1 MEDTKYKIY
10 RSRHDSLINKVF
22 WNGNRVIRVNF
33 ISKHPNI
40 SEYLLSRYQDSD
52 SYRETIQR
60 IKLGIEEKPKCP
72 TCGKPVNFIGKQKKM
87 FSKYCCN
94 SCRARNKETHIKANQ
109 TYFKRTGYTHNSR
122 NPESQERIKQTCQ
135 KRYGAN
141 SVVES
146 YKGKEGRIKS
156 FGKLSFFQTDKFKE
170 KMKNVWHLEDFK
182 NKIID
187 GFIKKYGIEWYV
199 KSEEYKHYMD
209 PIWKSDEFKEKF
221 KSNMKRGMLEKYGVI
236 SFPKA
241 EEYKIIK
248 DKILEKK
255 YNTMKK
261 NNTFNTSKPE
271 EELYVYIKSKFP
283 SVIRQYKDKE
293 RYPWQ
298 CDFYIP
304 ELDYFIE
311 LNGTWTHGKH
321 PYNPN
326 SEDKALLEKMQAKAL
341 SGHKYY
347 LNAIK
352 TWTIYDVNKR
362 ETAKRNNLNFKEVWS
377 LQEGKEFIDD
387 LYEKREIP

>member
-1 MEDTKYKIY
+1 MEDIKDKGY

-40 SEYLLSRYQDSD
+40 SEYLLSRYKDSD

-170 KMKNVWHLEDFK
+170 KMKNVWHSEDFK
-182 NKIID
+182 N
-187 GFIKKYGIEWYV
+187 
-199 KSEEYKHYMD
+199 
-209 PIWKSDEFKEKF
+209 
-221 KSNMKRGMLEKYGVI
+221 
-236 SFPKA
+236 
-241 EEYKIIK
+241 KIIK

-377 LQEGKEFIDD
+377 LQEGKEFIDS

>member
-1 MEDTKYKIY
+1 
-10 RSRHDSLINKVF
+10 
-22 WNGNRVIRVNF
+22 
-33 ISKHPNI
+33 
-40 SEYLLSRYQDSD
+40 
-52 SYRETIQR
+52 
-60 IKLGIEEKPKCP
+60 
-72 TCGKPVNFIGKQKKM
+72 
-87 FSKYCCN
+87 
-94 SCRARNKETHIKANQ
+94 
-109 TYFKRTGYTHNSR
+109 
-122 NPESQERIKQTCQ
+122 
-135 KRYGAN
+135 
-141 SVVES
+141 
-146 YKGKEGRIKS
+146 
-156 FGKLSFFQTDKFKE
+156 
-170 KMKNVWHLEDFK
+170 MKNVCHSEDFK
-182 NKIID
+182 NNIID

-236 SFPKA
+236 SFPKT

-321 PYNPN
+321 PYNHN

-377 LQEGKEFIDD
+377 LQEGKEFIDY
-387 LYEKREIP
+387 LYTKREIP

>member
-1 MEDTKYKIY
+1 MEDIKDKGY

-40 SEYLLSRYQDSD
+40 SEYLLSRYKDSD

-156 FGKLSFFQTDKFKE
+156 FGKLSFFQTDKFKHDLRE
-170 KMKNVWHLEDFK
+170 VYDENKSPDNCIRLNKDEIIDKIFNKMKINKSFSKSKEEDDLF
-182 NKIID
+182 
-187 GFIKKYGIEWYV
+187 E
-199 KSEEYKHYMD
+199 
-209 PIWKSDEFKEKF
+209 
-221 KSNMKRGMLEKYGVI
+221 
-236 SFPKA
+236 
-241 EEYKIIK
+241 
-248 DKILEKK
+248 
-255 YNTMKK
+255 
-261 NNTFNTSKPE
+261 
-271 EELYVYIKSKFP
+271 YIKSKYP
-283 SVIRQYKDKE
+283 LVKRQYKDKI
-293 RYPWQ
+293 RYPYH

-311 LNGTWTHGKH
+311 LQGYYTHNTH

-326 SEDKALLEKMQAKAL
+326 SILDQVLVERYKEKYGPKCQ
-341 SGHKYY
+341 S
-347 LNAIK
+347 I
-352 TWTIYDVNKR
+352 TIWTIKDV
-362 ETAKRNNLNFKEVWS
+362 EKRNCAKKHNLNFKEVWT
-377 LQEGKEFIDD
+377 LEEGKEFIDD

>member
-1 MEDTKYKIY
+1 
-10 RSRHDSLINKVF
+10 
-22 WNGNRVIRVNF
+22 
-33 ISKHPNI
+33 
-40 SEYLLSRYQDSD
+40 
-52 SYRETIQR
+52 
-60 IKLGIEEKPKCP
+60 
-72 TCGKPVNFIGKQKKM
+72 
-87 FSKYCCN
+87 
-94 SCRARNKETHIKANQ
+94 
-109 TYFKRTGYTHNSR
+109 
-122 NPESQERIKQTCQ
+122 
-135 KRYGAN
+135 
-141 SVVES
+141 
-146 YKGKEGRIKS
+146 
-156 FGKLSFFQTDKFKE
+156 
-170 KMKNVWHLEDFK
+170 
-182 NKIID
+182 
-187 GFIKKYGIEWYV
+187 
-199 KSEEYKHYMD
+199 MD

-221 KSNMKRGMLEKYGVI
+221 KSNMKKGMLEKYGVI
-236 SFPKA
+236 SFTKT

-326 SEDKALLEKMQAKAL
+326 SEDKALLEKMQEKAL

-377 LQEGKEFIDD
+377 LEEGKEFIDD